1 MGISFRTRTEKPPF
15 PFSDSKIRIGG
26 KQRLEN
32 TNTSYELRIGK
43 TTFIVCVK
51 QAETAKK
58 PLETALF
65 DLCKREVLG
74 GISTA
79 PKLNLENLAKT
90 S

>member
-1 MGISFRTRTEKPPF
+1 MNYGL
-15 PFSDSKIRIGG
+15 G
-26 KQRLEN
+26 KQPLSSASNRL
-32 TNTSYELRIGK
+32 
-43 TTFIVCVK
+43 K
-51 QAETAKK
+51 QRKK

>member
-1 MGISFRTRTEKPPF
+1 MEQSMNRF
-15 PFSDSKIRIGG
+15 
-26 KQRLEN
+26 N
-32 TNTSYELRIGK
+32 LRVGK

-51 QAETAKK
+51 QAEDARK

-79 PKLNLENLAKT
+79 QNFNLENLAKT

>member
-1 MGISFRTRTEKPPF
+1 LKLPF
-15 PFSDSKIRIGG
+15 PFSDSKIKIGG
-26 KQRLEN
+26 KRLLEN
-32 TNTSYELRIGK
+32 TNTSYELRLGK

-58 PLETALF
+58 PLEKALF

-74 GISTA
+74 GTSTA
-79 PKLNLENLAKT
+79 QKFNLDNLAKT